1 MKSRDRL
8 IRKGIHLLTGLLV
21 LYLSFVVH
29 KQVLLYLITGGTV
42 FAFATF
48 NYRRFALLHKT
59 SGASLGT
66 LFYPLGVLTA
76 HALLYNM
83 PIHYFQISL
92 LTLTVSDTVA
102 NLSGQIR
109 PGNQY
114 FRAFREEKSLYGVL
128 GFGISA
134 FLIFWNLL
142 PPSHLNFS
150 AYVVLAILLSITFE
164 VVSYKGSDNFSIP
177 VGSALFFLIMERHE
191 GSLFFLIAVIL
202 FSAGGA
208 WLLYRI
214 SLLTRHAAV
223 VVYFMGVYF
232 FGVLGLSWTLPLLAF
247 FLSSVILTRFHD
259 RFRGKVR
266 LASRRNAWQVLANG
280 LWAILASAAYLVF
293 REPMLIY
300 LYVSLVAAVTADTW
314 ASETGPVFHRRCF
327 SLAHGRMRASG
338 VSGGIS
344 PAGSLA
350 ALAGALGVSILASV
364 LFFGEL
370 RWLLVMATGL
380 SGFLASF
387 VDTLLG
393 AFLEGHLDRMK
404 VFGHEGMQEALTPN
418 DLVNLLAS
426 LTAPLFFLAIWA
438 FV

>member
-1 MKSRDRL
+1 MKSRDQL
-8 IRKGIHLLTGLLV
+8 IRKGIHLLTGFLV
-21 LYLSFVVH
+21 LFLSFVVH
-29 KQVLLYLITGGTV
+29 KQVLLFLIAGGTV

-48 NYRRFALLHKT
+48 NYQRFALLHKT

-92 LTLTVSDTVA
+92 LILTVSDTVA
-102 NLSGQIR
+102 NLTGQIK
-109 PGNQY
+109 PGNQH

-128 GFGISA
+128 GFGLSA
-134 FLIFWNLL
+134 LLIFWWLL
-142 PPSHLNFS
+142 PPSQLNFS

-191 GSLFFLIAVIL
+191 GSLVFLIAVIL

-208 WLLYRI
+208 WLLFRM

-247 FLSSVILTRFHD
+247 FLSSVVLTRFHD

-266 LASRRNAWQVLANG
+266 PASRRNAWQVLANG

-293 REPMLIY
+293 REPVLIY
-300 LYVSLVAAVTADTW
+300 LYISIVAAVTADTW
-314 ASETGPVFHRRCF
+314 ASEIGPVIHRRCF
-327 SLAHGRMRASG
+327 SLAHGRMLTSG

-344 PAGSLA
+344 LAGTLASMAGSF
-350 ALAGALGVSILASV
+350 GVSLMALH
-364 LFFGEL
+364 LFFGTIEWPL
-370 RWLLVMATGL
+370 LLVLTLAGFMAC
-380 SGFLASF
+380 F

-393 AFLEGHLDRMK
+393 AFVEEKLEQMA
-404 VFGHEGMQEALTPN
+404 VFRTEGMKEALTPN
-418 DLVNLLAS
+418 DIVNLLGS
-426 LTAPLFFLAIWA
+426 LSAPAFFMALWLLS
-438 FV
+438 